1 VEAQEGLEIS
11 AKPGARTAAVRT
23 LQLMCLLLQSS
34 IANSTSKCG
43 SKSQKL
49 PALLLL
55 HRLLLPLLL
64 LKLTSLL
71 LR

>member
-1 VEAQEGLEIS
+1 
-11 AKPGARTAAVRT
+11 
-23 LQLMCLLLQSS
+23 MCLLLQSS